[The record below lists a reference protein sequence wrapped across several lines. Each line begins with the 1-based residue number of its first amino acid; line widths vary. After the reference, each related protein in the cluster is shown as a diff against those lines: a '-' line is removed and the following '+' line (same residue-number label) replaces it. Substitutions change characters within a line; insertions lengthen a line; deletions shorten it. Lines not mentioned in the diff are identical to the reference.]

1 MARDL
6 PQPDICTAGQFRLK
20 GALAAGTAIANSTNY
35 QQVVN
40 VRGAARVRVYAKTAT
55 AGGTLKLS
63 AIESVTTDDADPY
76 LSPGE
81 INPAKVTA
89 ITDGAPDDVTL
100 TAGTEGHIDFTCN
113 GESWL
118 LLTLA
123 ATGTGTITH
132 FEVARL

>member
-6 PQPDICTAGQFRLK
+6 PQPDICTTGQFRLK
-20 GALAAGTAIANSTNY
+20 GALAAGAAIANATDV
-35 QQVVN
+35 QEVVN

-63 AIESVTTDDADPY
+63 AIESVTTDDEDPY

-81 INPAKVTA
+81 IDPAKVTA

-100 TAGTEGHIDFTCN
+100 TAATTGHIDFTCN

-118 LLTLA
+118 LVTI
-123 ATGTGTITH
+123 TGGGTGTISMV
-132 FEVARL
+132 ELARL